1 MSDAT
6 TATGTAAD
14 PILDLVKYQKELAS
28 KKTAPAE
35 KTTSTLGKDEF
46 MQLLVTQLRYQDPL
60 SPQDNQQMAAQ
71 MAQFSSLESLQNV
84 QKSIEAL
91 GTTFTEM
98 AGKQSDAADAV
109 SSGSATSMLGK
120 TARFQVDE
128 IACPATGSQTT
139 VSVHAAAGSA
149 AVIKNADGEII
160 RSIPLGS
167 ILKNGE
173 GTISWDGA
181 TDQGVRA
188 PSGTYAL
195 SIVDQATQEK
205 SGYAYE
211 DAAIVGVSFDDQG
224 PVLRTANGSYRM
236 TKLVE
241 IGSDKKADTPAS
253 EPVATQRSAADK
265 AAETTASIALIGT
278 RVSFRDTSA
287 ELDGSNDAEW
297 TFTAA
302 PGSIGQILD
311 STGTVVH
318 SFSVDATGADGKP
331 IMDEESGTG
340 RYAWNGKIN
349 NQDLPEGTYHLR
361 IVDPT
366 ATTTTGTTFREV
378 DVEGIVFDA
387 QGNPKLVSENGYWS
401 FSDLFTI

>member
-35 KTTSTLGKDEF
+35 KTSSTLGKDEF

>member
-35 KTTSTLGKDEF
+35 KTSSTLGKDEF

-311 STGTVVH
+311 SQGTVVH

-366 ATTTTGTTFREV
+366 ATTTMGTTFREV

>member
-6 TATGTAAD
+6 TAAGTAAD

-35 KTTSTLGKDEF
+35 KTSSTLGKDEF

-120 TARFQVDE
+120 NARFQVDE

-149 AVIKNADGEII
+149 ALIKNADGEII

-287 ELDGSNDAEW
+287 QLDGSNDAEW

-302 PGSIGQILD
+302 AGSIGQILD
-311 STGTVVH
+311 SEGNVVH
-318 SFSVDATGADGKP
+318 SFSVDAVGGDGKP

-340 RYAWNGKIN
+340 KYAWNGKIN

-366 ATTTTGTTFREV
+366 ATTTTGTTFKEV

>member
-1 MSDAT
+1 MPDAT
-6 TATGTAAD
+6 TAAGTAAD
-14 PILDLVKYQKELAS
+14 PIMDLVKFQKELAS
-28 KKTAPAE
+28 KKTAPAA
-35 KTTSTLGKDEF
+35 TTSSTLGKDEF

-91 GTTFTEM
+91 GTTFTKM
-98 AGKQSDAADAV
+98 ADKQSDAADAV

-128 IACPATGSQTT
+128 IASPATGSQTS
-139 VSVHAAAGSA
+139 VAVHAEAGSA
-149 AVIKNADGEII
+149 AVIKNADGEVV
-160 RSIPLGS
+160 RTIPLAS

-173 GTISWDGA
+173 GTLSWDGN
-181 TDQGVRA
+181 TDKGTKA
-188 PSGTYAL
+188 ASGTYSLA
-195 SIVDQATQEK
+195 IVDQATQEK

-211 DAAIVGVSFDDQG
+211 DATIQGVSFDGDG
-224 PVLRTANGSYRM
+224 PLLRTANASYRM

-241 IGSDKKADTPAS
+241 IGSDKKAEPTESEQVAS
-253 EPVATQRSAADK
+253 PRSSADK
-265 AAETTASIALIGT
+265 AAETTASIALIGKT
-278 RVSFRDTSA
+278 VSFRDTSA
-287 ELDGSNDAEW
+287 ELGSSMKTEW

-302 PGSIGQILD
+302 AGSIGQILD
-311 STGTVVH
+311 SEGNVVD
-318 SFSVDATGADGKP
+318 SFSVDAVGDDGRK

-340 RYAWNGKIN
+340 KYVWDGRN
-349 NQDLPEGTYHLR
+349 NNKELPQGTYHLR

-378 DVEGIVFDA
+378 EVEGIIFDA
-387 QGNPKLVSENGYWS
+387 QGNPKLVSDHGYWS

>member
-14 PILDLVKYQKELAS
+14 PILDLVKYQKELSS
-28 KKTAPAE
+28 KKTASTE

-120 TARFQVDE
+120 TARFQVDD
-128 IACPATGSQTT
+128 IALPATGSQAT
-139 VSVHAAAGSA
+139 VSVHAAAGSTA
-149 AVIKNADGEII
+149 LIKNADGEVV

-173 GTISWDGA
+173 GVLSWDGN
-181 TDQGVRA
+181 TDKGVRA
-188 PSGTYAL
+188 ASGSYSL

-205 SGYAYE
+205 SGYGYE

-241 IGSDKKADTPAS
+241 IGSDKKTDTPAS

-265 AAETTASIALIGT
+265 AAETTASIALIGK

-287 ELDGSNDAEW
+287 ELDGSKDAEW

-302 PGSIGQILD
+302 AGSIGQILD

-318 SFSVDATGADGKP
+318 SFSVDAVGGDGKA

-340 RYAWNGKIN
+340 KYAWNGKIN
-349 NQDLPEGTYHLR
+349 NQDLPQGTYHLR

-366 ATTTTGTTFREV
+366 ATTTMGTTFREV

>member
-35 KTTSTLGKDEF
+35 KTSSTLGKDEF

-265 AAETTASIALIGT
+265 AAETIASIALIGT

-287 ELDGSNDAEW
+287 ELGGSNDAEW

>member
-35 KTTSTLGKDEF
+35 KTSSTLGKDEF

-211 DAAIVGVSFDDQG
+211 DATIMGVSFDDEG
-224 PVLRTANGSYRM
+224 PVLRTANSSYRM

-241 IGSDKKADTPAS
+241 IGSDKKTDTPAS

-287 ELDGSNDAEW
+287 ELDGSKSAKW

-311 STGTVVH
+311 SEGNLVH
-318 SFSVDATGADGKP
+318 SFSVDATDADGKA

-340 RYAWNGKIN
+340 TYAWNGKIN
-349 NQDLPEGTYHLR
+349 NQDLPKGTYHLR

-366 ATTTTGTTFREV
+366 ATTTTGTTFKEV

>member
-1 MSDAT
+1 MPDAT

-28 KKTAPAE
+28 KKTASAE
-35 KTTSTLGKDEF
+35 KTASTLGKDEF

-128 IACPATGSQTT
+128 IAFPATGSQTT
-139 VSVHAAAGSA
+139 VSVHAAAGSTA
-149 AVIKNADGEII
+149 LIKNADGEVV

-173 GTISWDGA
+173 GELSWDGN
-181 TDQGVRA
+181 TDKGIRA
-188 PSGTYAL
+188 ASGTYSL

-241 IGSDKKADTPAS
+241 IGSDKKTDTPSS
-253 EPVATQRSAADK
+253 EPVASQRSSADK
-265 AAETTASIALIGT
+265 AAETTASIALIGK

-287 ELDGSNDAEW
+287 ELDGSKDAEW

-302 PGSIGQILD
+302 AGSIGQILD

-318 SFSVDATGADGKP
+318 SFSVDAAGGDGKP

-340 RYAWNGKIN
+340 KYSWNGKIN
-349 NQDLPEGTYHLR
+349 NQDLPQGTYHLR

-366 ATTTTGTTFREV
+366 ATTTMGTTFREV

>member
-1 MSDAT
+1 MPDAT
-6 TATGTAAD
+6 TATGTTTD
-14 PILDLVKYQKELAS
+14 PILDLVKYQKEMTA
-28 KKTAPAE
+28 KKTTAAAT
-35 KTTSTLGKDEF
+35 TTSTLGKDDF

-128 IACPATGSQTT
+128 IACPATGSQTSL
-139 VSVHAAAGSA
+139 SVHAAAGSA

-173 GTISWDGA
+173 GTISWDGS
-181 TDQGVRA
+181 TDKGVRA
-188 PSGTYAL
+188 PSGTYNL

-211 DAAIVGVSFDDQG
+211 DATIQGVSFDDEG
-224 PVLRTANGSYRM
+224 PVLRTANSSYRM

-241 IGSDKKADTPAS
+241 IGPEKKEDATASDQVTTP
-253 EPVATQRSAADK
+253 RSSADK
-265 AAETTASIALIGT
+265 AAETTASIALIGK

-287 ELDGSNDAEW
+287 ELDGSKNAKW

-302 PGSIGQILD
+302 AGSIGQILD
-311 STGTVVH
+311 STGNVVD
-318 SFSVDATGADGKP
+318 SFSVDAVGDDGEK
-331 IMDEESGTG
+331 IMDEKSGTG
-340 RYAWNGKIN
+340 TYVWDGMN
-349 NQDLPEGTYHLR
+349 NNKELPQGTYHLR

-366 ATTTTGTTFREV
+366 ATTTMGTTFREV
-378 DVEGIVFDA
+378 EIEGIIFDA
-387 QGNPKLVSENGYWS
+387 QGNPRLVSEDAYWS